1 MGEQNIIHV
10 NINGVDTAALLDTG
24 ATVCTINTDF
34 YNSYL
39 QDVPL
44 HSLDDI
50 IKIKCADGENMP
62 YLGYIK
68 VTVSTEDISSPNT
81 KDCLMLVVPTTD
93 YSKKVP
99 AIIGTNFIKNIMNCV
114 KQQNGER
121 FLQNTQMKTPWY
133 LAFRCVALREKEL
146 NRNRNILGIVKSAET
161 CSIIIPPN
169 KEVTISGFIDRQI
182 PYQPVCAV
190 LQKTSGSVIPDD
202 LDISP
207 SLVSYKYKDNYEV
220 EVNISN
226 ITTRTVKIP
235 PKALLCELHPVLIED
250 VQPQTTSTDSENQ
263 DVMNLVKISSTNLT
277 QNQQQ
282 YGYRILEQNKDIFST
297 SDTDIGHSNRV
308 QHKINMNDEV
318 PFKQRHRRIPPS
330 MFQEVRDHLQQ
341 LLTAGI
347 IRRSESPWTSNVV
360 LCRKKNGDLRM
371 CVDYRQLNARTIKDA
386 YALPRIEE
394 ILDSLGGNSY
404 FSVLDMKS
412 GYHQVELFED
422 HKQRTAFTVGPLG
435 FFEYNRMPFG
445 LANAPATYQRLMENC
460 LGDLNL
466 NICFIYL
473 DDLIVFS
480 KTFEEHVKRLQS
492 IFQCIRENN
501 LKLSPKKCQFFMDKV
516 KYVGHVVSKNGIEPD
531 PDKIEKVVNWPRPTK
546 PDEVRQFVGFVGY
559 YRRFIKDFTKIAKPL
574 NQLMPPTSQKS
585 RKNSKA
591 PPSWEWGG
599 DQEKSFQQLKR
610 HLSSPPIL
618 GFPNYNEPFELHTDA
633 SLLGLGA
640 VLYQLQDNTKRVI
653 AYASRGLSKSEKR
666 YPVHKLEFLAL
677 KWSICEKFKDYLY
690 GQTFKVY
697 TDNNPLTYVLST
709 AHLDATSQR
718 WIANLAS
725 FNFDIIYRPGKSNN
739 DADSLSRLPGLTNQN
754 HEKTCNISREA
765 IQSICN
771 AINVSPY
778 AECLAIDCESI
789 KEDLIQ
795 PEIDEEI
802 DITTAQYNDP
812 VLKFWFPYIR
822 SKVKPFR
829 KEMPTSPEHMTIY
842 RNFEKLKI
850 INEIIYRES
859 LVQKK
864 KKYQLLLPSSYI
876 PTILKSLHDDM
887 GHPGRDK
894 TTSLIQD
901 RFFWHRMTVDIEEY
915 IKKCQRC
922 ILRKS
927 PENHKAPLVNIETC
941 QPLELLCLDFLTL
954 ETSKG
959 GYENVLVITDH
970 FTRYAQA
977 IPTRNQTAK
986 TTADVLFNNFI
997 IHYGIPKKI
1006 HTDQGANFESNLI
1019 KELCEITGV
1028 MKSRTTP
1035 YHPMGNGLCERFN
1048 RTLIKMLG
1056 TLHPEQKKDWKKHIG
1071 PIVHCYNC
1079 MKQSST
1085 GQTPFYLMFGRE
1097 PRLPIDLAFKTNP
1110 YEDKQTMTHYIEKLK
1125 ERLETSYNLAQQ
1137 NVKQSQEKQK
1147 DFYDRKV
1154 RGATLKAG
1162 DRILVKIV
1170 SFTGKHKI
1178 ADKWES
1184 EPYLVLS
1191 QPNPDI
1197 PVYRVQRE
1205 DKSGKVRTL
1214 HRNLLLPLNFIPPE
1228 RIDILPKPVPRKRK
1242 LKIKSEEPTP
1252 TEPVKS
1258 DTDSDEDMDF
1268 PHDVIHVPH
1277 TAAEKILGED
1287 VGDLDAGDIVEPVH
1301 EPHIAEED
1309 FLHDA
1314 DADADAEEDEEQQ
1327 PADRDAIQHLDT
1339 NDEDEDAESQELE
1352 DSPEPQVRRSSRV
1365 RRKPTWM
1372 NTGQFLVNQH
1382 VVETSWRDKAEF
1394 LLKVTKEPALKDHRD
1409 ILLDGLLKVIVK

>member
-1 MGEQNIIHV
+1 M
-10 NINGVDTAALLDTG
+10 
-24 ATVCTINTDF
+24 
-34 YNSYL
+34 
-39 QDVPL
+39 
-44 HSLDDI
+44 
-50 IKIKCADGENMP
+50 
-62 YLGYIK
+62 
-68 VTVSTEDISSPNT
+68 
-81 KDCLMLVVPTTD
+81 
-93 YSKKVP
+93 
-99 AIIGTNFIKNIMNCV
+99 
-114 KQQNGER
+114 
-121 FLQNTQMKTPWY
+121 
-133 LAFRCVALREKEL
+133 
-146 NRNRNILGIVKSAET
+146 
-161 CSIIIPPN
+161 
-169 KEVTISGFIDRQI
+169 
-182 PYQPVCAV
+182 
-190 LQKTSGSVIPDD
+190 
-202 LDISP
+202 
-207 SLVSYKYKDNYEV
+207 
-220 EVNISN
+220 
-226 ITTRTVKIP
+226 
-235 PKALLCELHPVLIED
+235 
-250 VQPQTTSTDSENQ
+250 
-263 DVMNLVKISSTNLT
+263 
-277 QNQQQ
+277 
-282 YGYRILEQNKDIFST
+282 
-297 SDTDIGHSNRV
+297 
-308 QHKINMNDEV
+308 
-318 PFKQRHRRIPPS
+318 
-330 MFQEVRDHLQQ
+330 
-341 LLTAGI
+341 
-347 IRRSESPWTSNVV
+347 
-360 LCRKKNGDLRM
+360 
-371 CVDYRQLNARTIKDA
+371 
-386 YALPRIEE
+386 
-394 ILDSLGGNSY
+394 
-404 FSVLDMKS
+404 
-412 GYHQVELFED
+412 
-422 HKQRTAFTVGPLG
+422 
-435 FFEYNRMPFG
+435 
-445 LANAPATYQRLMENC
+445 
-460 LGDLNL
+460 
-466 NICFIYL
+466 
-473 DDLIVFS
+473 
-480 KTFEEHVKRLQS
+480 
-492 IFQCIRENN
+492 
-501 LKLSPKKCQFFMDKV
+501 
-516 KYVGHVVSKNGIEPD
+516 
-531 PDKIEKVVNWPRPTK
+531 NWPRPTK

-591 PPSWEWGG
+591 PPSWEWGE
-599 DQEKSFQQLKR
+599 DQEKSFQQLKK
-610 HLSSPPIL
+610 HLLSPPIL
-618 GFPNYNEPFELHTDA
+618 GFPNYNKPFELHTDA

-690 GQTFKVY
+690 GQTFNVY

-754 HEKTCNISREA
+754 HDETCNISKEA

-778 AECLAIDCESI
+778 AECLAIDCESL
-789 KEDLIQ
+789 KEDLSQ

-802 DITTAQYNDP
+802 DIKTAQYNDP

-822 SKVKPFR
+822 SKVKPCR
-829 KEMPTSPEHMTIY
+829 KAIPTSPEHMTIY

-850 INEIIYRES
+850 INEIIYRET
-859 LVQKK
+859 LDQKK

-901 RFFWHRMTVDIEEY
+901 RFFWHRMTTDIEEY
-915 IKKCQRC
+915 IQKCQRC

-927 PENHKAPLVNIETC
+927 PENHRAPLVNIETC

-977 IPTRNQTAK
+977 IPTKNQTAK

-1137 NVKQSQEKQK
+1137 NVKQSQERQK

-1154 RGATLKAG
+1154 RGATLKTG

-1228 RIDILPKPVPRKRK
+1228 RINIVPKPMPRKRK
-1242 LKIKSEEPTP
+1242 LKNKAEEPIP
-1252 TEPVKS
+1252 TKPVKS

-1277 TAAEKILGED
+1277 TAAAEKTLGD
-1287 VGDLDAGDIVEPVH
+1287 VGDMDAGDIVEPVH
-1301 EPHIAEED
+1301 EPQIAEDED
-1309 FLHDA
+1309 AHPLDA
-1314 DADADAEEDEEQQ
+1314 DTEEDEEQQ
-1327 PADRDAIQHLDT
+1327 PADQDAIQHLDT
-1339 NDEDEDAESQELE
+1339 EDDEEDAESQEHE
-1352 DSPEPQVRRSSRV
+1352 DSPEPQVRRSLRV
-1365 RRKPTWM
+1365 RKKPTWM
-1372 NTGQFLVNQH
+1372 NTGQYLVNQQ
-1382 VVETSWRDKAEF
+1382 VLETSWKDKAEF
-1394 LLKVTKEPALKDHRD
+1394 LLKATKEPVLKDHRD
-1409 ILLDGLLKVIVK
+1409 KLLDGLLKVIVK

>member
-1 MGEQNIIHV
+1 M
-10 NINGVDTAALLDTG
+10 
-24 ATVCTINTDF
+24 
-34 YNSYL
+34 
-39 QDVPL
+39 
-44 HSLDDI
+44 
-50 IKIKCADGENMP
+50 
-62 YLGYIK
+62 
-68 VTVSTEDISSPNT
+68 
-81 KDCLMLVVPTTD
+81 
-93 YSKKVP
+93 
-99 AIIGTNFIKNIMNCV
+99 
-114 KQQNGER
+114 
-121 FLQNTQMKTPWY
+121 
-133 LAFRCVALREKEL
+133 
-146 NRNRNILGIVKSAET
+146 
-161 CSIIIPPN
+161 
-169 KEVTISGFIDRQI
+169 
-182 PYQPVCAV
+182 
-190 LQKTSGSVIPDD
+190 
-202 LDISP
+202 
-207 SLVSYKYKDNYEV
+207 
-220 EVNISN
+220 
-226 ITTRTVKIP
+226 
-235 PKALLCELHPVLIED
+235 
-250 VQPQTTSTDSENQ
+250 
-263 DVMNLVKISSTNLT
+263 
-277 QNQQQ
+277 
-282 YGYRILEQNKDIFST
+282 
-297 SDTDIGHSNRV
+297 
-308 QHKINMNDEV
+308 
-318 PFKQRHRRIPPS
+318 
-330 MFQEVRDHLQQ
+330 
-341 LLTAGI
+341 
-347 IRRSESPWTSNVV
+347 
-360 LCRKKNGDLRM
+360 
-371 CVDYRQLNARTIKDA
+371 
-386 YALPRIEE
+386 
-394 ILDSLGGNSY
+394 
-404 FSVLDMKS
+404 
-412 GYHQVELFED
+412 
-422 HKQRTAFTVGPLG
+422 
-435 FFEYNRMPFG
+435 
-445 LANAPATYQRLMENC
+445 
-460 LGDLNL
+460 
-466 NICFIYL
+466 
-473 DDLIVFS
+473 
-480 KTFEEHVKRLQS
+480 
-492 IFQCIRENN
+492 
-501 LKLSPKKCQFFMDKV
+501 
-516 KYVGHVVSKNGIEPD
+516 
-531 PDKIEKVVNWPRPTK
+531 
-546 PDEVRQFVGFVGY
+546 
-559 YRRFIKDFTKIAKPL
+559 
-574 NQLMPPTSQKS
+574 
-585 RKNSKA
+585 
-591 PPSWEWGG
+591 
-599 DQEKSFQQLKR
+599 
-610 HLSSPPIL
+610 
-618 GFPNYNEPFELHTDA
+618 
-633 SLLGLGA
+633 
-640 VLYQLQDNTKRVI
+640 
-653 AYASRGLSKSEKR
+653 
-666 YPVHKLEFLAL
+666 

-725 FNFDIIYRPGKSNN
+725 FNFDIIYRPGTSNN

-754 HEKTCNISREA
+754 HDETCNISKEA

-778 AECLAIDCESI
+778 AECLAIDCESL
-789 KEDLIQ
+789 KEDLSQ

-802 DITTAQYNDP
+802 DIKTAQYNDP

-822 SKVKPFR
+822 SKVKPCR
-829 KEMPTSPEHMTIY
+829 KAIPTSPEHMTIY

-850 INEIIYRES
+850 INEIIYRET
-859 LVQKK
+859 LDQKK

-901 RFFWHRMTVDIEEY
+901 RFFWHRMTTDIEEY
-915 IKKCQRC
+915 IQKCQRC

-927 PENHKAPLVNIETC
+927 PENHRAPLVNIETC

-977 IPTRNQTAK
+977 IPTKNQTAK

-1085 GQTPFYLMFGRE
+1085 GQTPFYLMYGRE
-1097 PRLPIDLAFKTNP
+1097 PPLPIDLAFKTNP

-1137 NVKQSQEKQK
+1137 NVKQSQERQK

-1154 RGATLKAG
+1154 RGATLKTG

-1228 RIDILPKPVPRKRK
+1228 RINIVPKPMPRKRK
-1242 LKIKSEEPTP
+1242 LKNKAEEPIP
-1252 TEPVKS
+1252 TKPVKS

-1277 TAAEKILGED
+1277 TAAAEKTLGD
-1287 VGDLDAGDIVEPVH
+1287 VGDMDAGDIVAPVH
-1301 EPHIAEED
+1301 EPQIAEDED
-1309 FLHDA
+1309 AHPLDA
-1314 DADADAEEDEEQQ
+1314 DTEEDEEQQ
-1327 PADRDAIQHLDT
+1327 PADQDAIQHLDT
-1339 NDEDEDAESQELE
+1339 EDDEEDAESQEHE
-1352 DSPEPQVRRSSRV
+1352 DSPEPQVRRSLRV
-1365 RRKPTWM
+1365 RKKPTWM
-1372 NTGQFLVNQH
+1372 NTGQYLVNQQ
-1382 VVETSWRDKAEF
+1382 VLETSWKDKAEF
-1394 LLKVTKEPALKDHRD
+1394 LLKATKEPVLKDHRD
-1409 ILLDGLLKVIVK
+1409 KLLDGLLKVIVK